1 MTAWFDTV
9 FDTGGGNHWKVGYLY
24 AVATH
29 PDARGKGYAGML
41 LRYADLYLKEEV
53 HCQAVTTVPAEE
65 SLHRFFGANGF
76 RECFTHRCIKISSI
90 KGIGTGELE
99 PLSPVQYGQLREE
112 LLKGQPHIMYPL
124 DALEKGVEGRVVIN
138 FKVCEDGYVRDV
150 KILDGLMPSLDSE
163 AVRLVSSS
171 PKWEPAIMDGKK
183 VSVTYTMPVVFRNI
197 NKTMKPATFKGG
209 GMSNFLDWVLSS
221 IKLPQQI
228 VENKISGE
236 IQVSFTITDKGKIEH
251 PSIIKSVHPLL
262 DNEVLRVI
270 SSSPVWGPAEKN
282 GSPVPVTCSLPLR
295 FSWDGGKQ

>member
-1 MTAWFDTV
+1 
-9 FDTGGGNHWKVGYLY
+9 
-24 AVATH
+24 
-29 PDARGKGYAGML
+29 
-41 LRYADLYLKEEV
+41 
-53 HCQAVTTVPAEE
+53 
-65 SLHRFFGANGF
+65 
-76 RECFTHRCIKISSI
+76 
-90 KGIGTGELE
+90 
-99 PLSPVQYGQLREE
+99 
-112 LLKGQPHIMYPL
+112 
-124 DALEKGVEGRVVIN
+124 
-138 FKVCEDGYVRDV
+138 
-150 KILDGLMPSLDSE
+150 MPSLDSE

-270 SSSPVWGPAEKN
+270 SSSPVWVPAEKN

>member
-1 MTAWFDTV
+1 MFL
-9 FDTGGGNHWKVGYLY
+9 NN
-24 AVATH
+24 
-29 PDARGKGYAGML
+29 L
-41 LRYADLYLKEEV
+41 L
-53 HCQAVTTVPAEE
+53 
-65 SLHRFFGANGF
+65 F
-76 RECFTHRCIKISSI
+76 III
-90 KGIGTGELE
+90 EL
-99 PLSPVQYGQLREE
+99 
-112 LLKGQPHIMYPL
+112 PHKHI
-124 DALEKGVEGRVVIN
+124 VI
-138 FKVCEDGYVRDV
+138 KVCEDGYVRDV

-209 GMSNFLDWVLSS
+209 GRSNFLDWVHSS

-270 SSSPVWGPAEKN
+270 SSSPVWVPAEKN

>member
-1 MTAWFDTV
+1 MKRILIFIILLFLYIPSSAQIKSGPKFDGKNAGV
-9 FDTGGGNHWKVGYLY
+9 FPIWVSN
-24 AVATH
+24 
-29 PDARGKGYAGML
+29 
-41 LRYADLYLKEEV
+41 
-53 HCQAVTTVPAEE
+53 
-65 SLHRFFGANGF
+65 N
-76 RECFTHRCIKISSI
+76 II
-90 KGIGTGELE
+90 
-99 PLSPVQYGQLREE
+99 
-112 LLKGQPHIMYPL
+112 YPL
-124 DALEKGVEGRVVIN
+124 DALEKGVEGRVVII

-171 PKWEPAIMDGKK
+171 PKWEPAIRDGKK

-221 IKLPQQI
+221 MKLPQQI

-270 SSSPVWGPAEKN
+270 SSSPVWVPAEKN